1 MTVSLKDDRVWTLA
15 DYEAIPEDG
24 NRYEVI
30 HGELFMSP
38 PPRTF
43 HQTVSRRIQ
52 FLLYQME
59 LEGKGYVF
67 DAPVGLIIP
76 GATPVEP
83 DLVFL
88 TKEQKSFIREKY
100 IEGPA
105 HLVVEIL
112 SPSTASRDRTLKLN
126 LYAQA
131 QIPHYWIV
139 DPDACTLEVFH
150 LIDGRYQVIAALN
163 KEDTY
168 QATEAENLSLVL
180 SDIFT
185 GYET

>member
-1 MTVSLKDDRVWTLA
+1 MTVSFKNDKEWTLA
-15 DYEAIPEDG
+15 DYEALPDDG

-30 HGELFMSP
+30 HGELYMSP
-38 PPRTF
+38 PPSPF

-52 FLLYQME
+52 FLLYS
-59 LEGKGYVF
+59 LEQKDQGYIF
-67 DAPVGLIIP
+67 DAPVGLLIP

-88 TKEQKSFIREKY
+88 TKDQRSYIKERY

-131 QIPHYWIV
+131 KVPHYWIV
-139 DPDACTLEVFH
+139 DPAACTLEVYH
-150 LIDGRYQVIAALN
+150 LVDGCYQVRAALN
-163 KEDTY
+163 KEESY
-168 QATEAENLSLVL
+168 RAVEAGNVEIVL
-180 SDIFT
+180 SDVFAD
-185 GYET
+185 Y